1 MGINRR
7 PTRLTEPHQRK
18 ITPFSDVNRE
28 RGGSRNR
35 KQNFHTAH
43 RRLLHHFVTRTTGNQ
58 RRALPPFLTFR
69 SAAAEQFIQRNVAS
83 DIFMAPASSPDGMT
97 HAAACVHPVSLPV
110 G

>member
-7 PTRLTEPHQRK
+7 PTRLTEPHQRQ
-18 ITPFSDVNRE
+18 IAAFSHLDRQ
-28 RGGSRNR
+28 RRCGRDG
-35 KQNFHTAH
+35 KQNFNAAH
-43 RRLLHHFVTRTTGNQ
+43 RGLLHHFVTRATGNQ

-97 HAAACVHPVSLPV
+97 HAAACVQPVSLPV